1 MMRNENVNEPQ
12 NQQSCQTSV
21 MVSADLKNGDSVILL
36 KSIETESVDLIV
48 TDPPYKVATGGV
60 PNETNNV
67 ILNKNRPKGILTEH
81 SQLIKIIPKFSD
93 WIPECYR
100 VLKNGTHAYFMIN
113 SSNLIELANEIEKA
127 GFKIHNILTW
137 KKNNC
142 TPSQFYM
149 KNCEFVIFCRKGKA
163 KYINNIGDSKAVHE
177 FNNIL
182 GNKVHPTEKPIEL
195 MKFYIENSSS
205 KNDVVLDPFMGGGST
220 GIASL
225 NSNRNFIGFEIDEN
239 YFEIATNRI
248 NGTKQEVV
256 NGNQTSLFAV

>member
-1 MMRNENVNEPQ
+1 MITTKQGN
-12 NQQSCQTSV
+12 SV
-21 MVSADLKNGDSVILL
+21 ELL
-36 KSIETESVDLIV
+36 KELESNSIDLLV

-100 VLKNGTHAYFMIN
+100 VLKNGSHAYFMIN
-113 SSNLIELANEIEKA
+113 SSNLIELANGIEKA

-163 KYINNIGDSKAVHE
+163 KYINNIGDSKTVHE
-177 FNNIL
+177 FNNIS
-182 GNKVHPTEKPIEL
+182 GKKVHPTEKPIEL
-195 MKFYIENSSS
+195 MKFYIENSSEE
-205 KNDVVLDPFMGGGST
+205 NDTVLDPFMGSGST
-220 GIASL
+220 GVACV
-225 NSNRNFIGFEIDEN
+225 NTFRNFIGFEIDAN
-239 YFEIATNRI
+239 YFNIATKRI
-248 NGTKQEVV
+248 EEAQEL
-256 NGNQTSLFAV
+256 NELL

>member
-1 MMRNENVNEPQ
+1 MIKLYKGDCLELMRGVGAE
-12 NQQSCQTSV
+12 
-21 MVSADLKNGDSVILL
+21 
-36 KSIETESVDLIV
+36 SIDLIV

-113 SSNLIELANEIEKA
+113 SSNLIELANGIEKA

-163 KYINNIGDSKAVHE
+163 KYINNIGDSKTVHE
-177 FNNIL
+177 FNNIS
-182 GNKVHPTEKPIEL
+182 GKKVHPTEKPIEL
-195 MKFYIENSSS
+195 MKFYIENSSEE
-205 KNDVVLDPFMGGGST
+205 NDTVLDPFMGSGST
-220 GIASL
+220 GVACV
-225 NSNRNFIGFEIDEN
+225 NTFRNFIGFEIDEN
-239 YFEIATNRI
+239 YFNIATKRI
-248 NGTKQEVV
+248 EEAQEL
-256 NGNQTSLFAV
+256 NELL

>member
-1 MMRNENVNEPQ
+1 MVQLYKGDCLELMRG
-12 NQQSCQTSV
+12 
-21 MVSADLKNGDSVILL
+21 MG
-36 KSIETESVDLIV
+36 TESIDLIV

-100 VLKNGTHAYFMIN
+100 VLKNGSHAYFMIN
-113 SSNLIELANEIEKA
+113 SSNLIELANGIEKA

-163 KYINNIGDSKAVHE
+163 KYINNIGDSKTVHE
-177 FNNIL
+177 FNNIS
-182 GNKVHPTEKPIEL
+182 GKKVHPTEKPIEL
-195 MKFYIENSSS
+195 MKFYIENSSEE
-205 KNDVVLDPFMGGGST
+205 NDTVLDPFMGSGST
-220 GIASL
+220 GVACV
-225 NSNRNFIGFEIDEN
+225 NTFRNFIGIEIDEN
-239 YFEIATNRI
+239 YFNIATKRI
-248 NGTKQEVV
+248 EEAQEL
-256 NGNQTSLFAV
+256 NELL

>member
-1 MMRNENVNEPQ
+1 MVQLYKGDCLELMRD
-12 NQQSCQTSV
+12 
-21 MVSADLKNGDSVILL
+21 MG
-36 KSIETESVDLIV
+36 TESIDLIV

-81 SQLIKIIPKFSD
+81 SHLIKIIPKFSD

-100 VLKNGTHAYFMIN
+100 VLKKGSHAYFMIN
-113 SSNLIELANEIEKA
+113 SSNLIELANGIEKA

-163 KYINNIGDSKAVHE
+163 KYINNIGGSKTVHE
-177 FNNIL
+177 FNNIS
-182 GNKVHPTEKPIEL
+182 GKKVHPTEKPIEL
-195 MKFYIENSSS
+195 MKFYIENSSEE
-205 KNDVVLDPFMGGGST
+205 NDTVLDPFMGSGST
-220 GIASL
+220 GVACV
-225 NSNRNFIGFEIDEN
+225 NTFRNFIGFEIDEN
-239 YFEIATNRI
+239 YFNIATKGIEEAQDLN
-248 NGTKQEVV
+248 E
-256 NGNQTSLFAV
+256 LL

>member
-1 MMRNENVNEPQ
+1 MLQLYKGDCLELMRGV
-12 NQQSCQTSV
+12 
-21 MVSADLKNGDSVILL
+21 G
-36 KSIETESVDLIV
+36 TESIDLIV

-163 KYINNIGDSKAVHE
+163 KYINNIGDSKTVHE
-177 FNNIL
+177 FNNIS
-182 GNKVHPTEKPIEL
+182 GKKVHPTEKPIEL
-195 MKFYIENSSS
+195 MKFYIENSSEE
-205 KNDVVLDPFMGGGST
+205 NDTVLDPFMGSGST
-220 GIASL
+220 GVACV
-225 NSNRNFIGFEIDEN
+225 NTFRNFIGFEIDEN
-239 YFEIATNRI
+239 YFNIASKRI
-248 NGTKQEVV
+248 EEAQEL
-256 NGNQTSLFAV
+256 NELL

>member
-1 MMRNENVNEPQ
+1 MLQLYKGDCLELMRGV
-12 NQQSCQTSV
+12 
-21 MVSADLKNGDSVILL
+21 G
-36 KSIETESVDLIV
+36 TESIDLIV

-163 KYINNIGDSKAVHE
+163 KYINNIGDSKTVHE

-256 NGNQTSLFAV
+256 NGNQTSLFAVSSINHNGGCYTPYASNERE

>member
-1 MMRNENVNEPQ
+1 MIKLYKGDCLELMRG
-12 NQQSCQTSV
+12 
-21 MVSADLKNGDSVILL
+21 MG
-36 KSIETESVDLIV
+36 TESIDLIV

-163 KYINNIGDSKAVHE
+163 KYINNIGDSKTVHE
-177 FNNIL
+177 FNNIS
-182 GNKVHPTEKPIEL
+182 GKKVHPTEKPIEL
-195 MKFYIENSSS
+195 MKFYIENSSEE
-205 KNDVVLDPFMGGGST
+205 NDTVLDPFMGSGST
-220 GIASL
+220 GVACV
-225 NSNRNFIGFEIDEN
+225 NTFRNFIGFEIDEN
-239 YFEIATNRI
+239 YFNIATKRI
-248 NGTKQEVV
+248 EEAQEL
-256 NGNQTSLFAV
+256 NELL

>member
-1 MMRNENVNEPQ
+1 MLELYKGDCLELMRGV
-12 NQQSCQTSV
+12 
-21 MVSADLKNGDSVILL
+21 G
-36 KSIETESVDLIV
+36 TESIDLIV
-48 TDPPYKVATGGV
+48 TDPPYKIATGGV

-113 SSNLIELANEIEKA
+113 SSNLIELANGIEKA

-163 KYINNIGDSKAVHE
+163 KYINNIGDSKTVHE
-177 FNNIL
+177 FNNIS
-182 GNKVHPTEKPIEL
+182 GKKVHPTEKPIEL
-195 MKFYIENSSS
+195 MKFYIENSSEE
-205 KNDVVLDPFMGGGST
+205 NDTVLDPFMGSGST
-220 GIASL
+220 GVACV
-225 NSNRNFIGFEIDEN
+225 NTFRNFIGFEIDEI
-239 YFEIATNRI
+239 YFNIASKRI
-248 NGTKQEVV
+248 EEAQEL
-256 NGNQTSLFAV
+256 NELL

>member
-1 MMRNENVNEPQ
+1 MVQLYKGDCLELMRD
-12 NQQSCQTSV
+12 
-21 MVSADLKNGDSVILL
+21 MG
-36 KSIETESVDLIV
+36 TESIDLIV

-100 VLKNGTHAYFMIN
+100 VLKNGSHAYFMIN
-113 SSNLIELANEIEKA
+113 SSNLTELANGIEKA

-163 KYINNIGDSKAVHE
+163 KYINNIGDNKTVHE
-177 FNNIL
+177 FNNIS
-182 GNKVHPTEKPIEL
+182 GKKVHPTEKPIEL
-195 MKFYIENSSS
+195 MKFYIENSSEE
-205 KNDVVLDPFMGGGST
+205 NDTVLDPFMGSGST
-220 GIASL
+220 GVACV
-225 NSNRNFIGFEIDEN
+225 NTFRNFIGFEIDAN
-239 YFEIATNRI
+239 YFNIATKRI
-248 NGTKQEVV
+248 EEAQEL
-256 NGNQTSLFAV
+256 NELL

>member
-1 MMRNENVNEPQ
+1 MKNDKNENKAL
-12 NQQSCQTSV
+12 SQTSV
-21 MVSADLKNGDSVILL
+21 MVSADLKNGNSVILL

-67 ILNKNRPKGILTEH
+67 ILNKNRPKGILAEH

-113 SSNLIELANEIEKA
+113 SSNLIELANGIEKA